1 MLWWKQLERAQDN
14 AMMVEMEE
22 QRKQEYI
29 ESTTV
34 TLALPIPIRDPV
46 LEDNL
51 LIANLEQVKS
61 LQASLFP
68 ICNKGT
74 FISNFLQNNIKT
86 NQFEVST
93 DAKTFRTT
101 AKLKE
106 PRDLFALPKELDC
119 PQQAPR
125 WPSECQVV
133 EERIHHVSWS
143 PACPEPYYNATG
155 KELRPQPVG
164 EEAGTV
170 IFQYYPMSAVNY
182 FSRSTVGGSRLFI
195 SACASAGGDDELRFE
210 SRFESGNLAK
220 AVKITSSYYELHLRT
235 DLYTNRHM
243 QWFYFKVTNT
253 KKQMMYRFSIVNLSK
268 AESLYNEGMRPLLY
282 STKDANLHSIGWRR
296 CGDNIAYYKNDPTC
310 EEEEQFPYY
319 TLTFNIEFP
328 HTDDAVY
335 IAHCYPYT
343 YSDLQEYLSRLQ
355 SHPVK
360 STFSKLRL
368 LCRTLAGN
376 NVYYLTITAPPNPN
390 EMEPKKKKA
399 VVITGRVHP
408 GETPSSWMMKGFI
421 DYLTG
426 DSNQARELREKFIFK
441 LVPMLNPDGVIVGNN
456 RCSLTGKDLNRQY
469 RTVIRETY
477 PPVWHTKL
485 MIRRLQEECG
495 VAMYLDLHAHS
506 RKHNIFIYGCES
518 RRNSDRRLQEQ
529 VFPLMLHKNAADKFS
544 FENCKFRIQRSK
556 EGTGRVVVWMLGVAN
571 SYTMEASFGGSELG
585 SRMSTHFSVQDYESL
600 GRTFCETLLDF
611 YDENPS
617 KERLRTKI
625 VTRLLKEGSNA
636 DEPTNI
642 DLSDYSSDEGDTSSS
657 SSESGAIRR
666 PPEILQP
673 APPSSPILPNI
684 HRDISDVSIEHRMPS
699 YLDLGS
705 YKIQNDP
712 PLQQPIKQRIKL
724 EKINR
729 IEKKKTKRETLQVS
743 RATIDLTSDAMT
755 DGSSDAESC
764 DENLSPIRRVQKL
777 LHFTKSKPRRKK
789 KMPPELKIIPAPTS
803 DSPYQSDK
811 EKKTPLGRRPRSVSM
826 FNEPTE
832 KPRLIP
838 SSWHQFRRL
847 PPPKFLSDIKSRS
860 LQPAELQVKL
870 NVLKRNVWTGVP
882 AEEKGPLSWGI
893 SSFAMNSYFTDSEA
907 LLRSCS
913 KKLEEIEGERK
924 KSKDNKKKK
933 KTKTKKISLKVP
945 NAGDEV
951 TESAGKSPKSWK
963 KKGKLKHT
971 KSEGSPYMNNP
982 SFTDIPQNTQQPSQ
996 KSNNPDKQAKSRFR
1010 KGAFVTTA
1018 VQSKRNNKI
1027 NSLILSEN
1035 SDTDD
1040 STQSTKK
1047 VKKKSKTAK
1056 PRLRKVATEIKTSK
1070 N

>member
-1 MLWWKQLERAQDN
+1 MLWWKHLECVQANVIMIEQ
-14 AMMVEMEE
+14 EE
-22 QRKQEYI
+22 QRRDYI
-29 ESTTV
+29 DNTTV
-34 TLALPIPIRDPV
+34 TLTLPTRDPV
-46 LEDNL
+46 LQDNL
-51 LIANLEQVKS
+51 LIANIDQVKS

-74 FISNFLQNNIKT
+74 FISNFLHNNIKT
-86 NQFEVST
+86 NQLEINT
-93 DAKTFRTT
+93 DIKTFKTT
-101 AKLKE
+101 AKLRE

-133 EERIHHVSWS
+133 EERIQHIMWS
-143 PACPEPYYNATG
+143 PASPEPYYISTG

-182 FSRSTVGGSRLFI
+182 FSRSTVGGSRLFL
-195 SACASAGGDDELRFE
+195 SACTSAGGDDELRFE

-220 AVKITSSYYELHLRT
+220 AIKITSAYYELHLRT

-243 QWFYFKVTNT
+243 QWFYFKVSNT

-268 AESLYNEGMRPLLY
+268 PESLYNEGMRPLLY
-282 STKDANLHSIGWRR
+282 STKDAQLHSIGWRR
-296 CGDNIAYYKNDPTC
+296 CGDNIAYYKNDSTC
-310 EEEEQFPYY
+310 EEEEQYPSY

-355 SHPVK
+355 AHPVK
-360 STFSKLRL
+360 SMYSKLRL

-376 NVYYLTITAPPNPN
+376 NVYYLTITAPQNCN

-399 VVITGRVHP
+399 VIITARVHP
-408 GETPSSWMMKGFI
+408 GESPSSWMMKGFM

-426 DSNQARELREKFIFK
+426 DTNQARELREKFIFK

-477 PPVWHTKL
+477 PPVWHTKV

-495 VAMYLDLHAHS
+495 VAMYVDLHAHS
-506 RKHNIFIYGCES
+506 RKHNVFIYGCES
-518 RRNSDRRLQEQ
+518 RKNSDKRLEEQ

-556 EGTGRVVVWMLGVAN
+556 EGTARVVIWMLGVAN

-585 SRMSTHFSVQDYESL
+585 SRMSTHFSAQDYENL

-611 YDENPS
+611 YDEDPS

-657 SSESGAIRR
+657 SSEAG
-666 PPEILQP
+666 PPRERSSKTQL
-673 APPSSPILPNI
+673 APPPSPILPEI
-684 HRDISDVSIEHRMPS
+684 STDIKPR
-699 YLDLGS
+699 
-705 YKIQNDP
+705 
-712 PLQQPIKQRIKL
+712 KQRLTL

-755 DGSSDAESC
+755 DASSDC
-764 DENLSPIRRVQKL
+764 DSLEENISPIRRVRKL
-777 LHFTKSKPRRKK
+777 LTISGKQKPRRKK
-789 KMPPELKIIPAPTS
+789 KMPPELKIFPAPTS
-803 DSPYQSDK
+803 DSPFNSDR
-811 EKKTPLGRRPRSVSM
+811 EKKSTKGSRPRSVSLIS
-826 FNEPTE
+826 EPLNRTKL
-832 KPRLIP
+832 KPA
-838 SSWHQFRRL
+838 SWHQFRRL
-847 PPPKFLSDIKSRS
+847 PPPKCLSEIKSRNNPS
-860 LQPAELQVKL
+860 ELQVKL
-870 NVLKRNVWTGVP
+870 NLLKKNIWTGVQN
-882 AEEKGPLSWGI
+882 EEKGPLSWGI

-913 KKLEEIEGERK
+913 KKLEELEDERK
-924 KSKDNKKKK
+924 KSKDEKKKK
-933 KTKTKKISLKVP
+933 KLKSKKISVKVP
-945 NAGDEV
+945 NSEDLLEPIIK
-951 TESAGKSPKSWK
+951 TSKTNK
-963 KKGKLKHT
+963 KKGKLKYA
-971 KSEGSPYMNNP
+971 KSESISHMNST
-982 SFTDIPQNTQQPSQ
+982 SFTDIPRNTQPQ
-996 KSNNPDKQAKSRFR
+996 NRQAKSVFR
-1010 KGAFVTTA
+1010 KSAFVATA
-1018 VQSKRNNKI
+1018 IQTKKSNRKTNNTI
-1027 NSLILSEN
+1027 ISEN
-1035 SDTDD
+1035 SDSDA
-1040 STQSTKK
+1040 SIQITKK
-1047 VKKKSKTAK
+1047 VKKKTKATRNKQQKA
-1056 PRLRKVATEIKTSK
+1056 ATETRHKV
-1070 N
+1070 